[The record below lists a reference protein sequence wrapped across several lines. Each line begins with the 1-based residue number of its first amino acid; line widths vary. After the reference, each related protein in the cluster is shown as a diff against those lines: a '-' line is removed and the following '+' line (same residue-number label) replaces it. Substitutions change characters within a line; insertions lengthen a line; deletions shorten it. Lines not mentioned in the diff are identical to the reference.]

1 LQRAFR
7 PRRGLIIGTTNE
19 TKERRMSGGRLAG
32 KVAIVT
38 GAAPQAAG
46 VGNGSA
52 VAMLFAREG
61 AKVVLVN
68 RSEARVPELQRRIEA
83 DGGECSVC
91 VADVTRADDVQR
103 MVDTTIERH
112 GAIDILHN
120 NVGGNRGGGRVTEMD
135 EEVWDTSLRLNLSGT
150 MLCCKYCVPRMIENG
165 GGSIINVSSLAGSI
179 GLRDPK
185 TSLIAYSTAKAGVS
199 GFTRALAA
207 DCAADGIRVNCIV
220 VGMVETPLIVAQQGE
235 AVLEKRRRAI
245 PLQTAGTGWDVAWA
259 AVYLASDESRWVTG
273 IDLPIDGGQMRL
285 FERPR

>member
-1 LQRAFR
+1 MQR
-7 PRRGLIIGTTNE
+7 
-19 TKERRMSGGRLAG
+19 GRLTG

-38 GAAPQAAG
+38 GAAPQAEG
-46 VGNGSA
+46 IGNGSA

-68 RSEARVPELQRRIEA
+68 RTEARVRALQRLIESE
-83 DGGECSVC
+83 GGECSVC
-91 VADVTRADDVQR
+91 AADVTNAEDVQR
-103 MVDTTIERH
+103 MVDTTVERY
-112 GAIDILHN
+112 GAVDILHN
-120 NVGGNRGGGRVTEMD
+120 NVGGNRGGQIVDMD
-135 EEVWDTSLRLNLSGT
+135 EDDWDACMRLNLKGT
-150 MLCCKYCVPRMIENG
+150 MLCCKYCIPRMIERG
-165 GGSIINVSSLAGSI
+165 SGSIINVSSLAGSI
-179 GLRDPK
+179 GLRDRK
-185 TSLIAYSTAKAGVS
+185 TGLIAYSTAKAGVS

-220 VGMVETPLIVAQQGE
+220 IGMVETPLIVALQGE

>member
-1 LQRAFR
+1 MQ
-7 PRRGLIIGTTNE
+7 
-19 TKERRMSGGRLAG
+19 GGRLAG

-38 GAAPQAAG
+38 GAAPQAEG

-52 VAMLFAREG
+52 VATLFAREG

-68 RSEARVPELQRRIEA
+68 RNEARVRALQRQIESE
-83 DGGECSVC
+83 GGECSVC
-91 VADVTRADDVQR
+91 VADVLSAKDVQR
-103 MVDTTIERH
+103 MVGETLERY

-120 NVGGNRGGGRVTEMD
+120 NVGGNRASTRVADMD
-135 EEVWDTSLRLNLSGT
+135 ETAWDASLRLNLNSA
-150 MLCCKYCVPRMIENG
+150 MLCCKHCIPHMIANG

-179 GLRDPK
+179 GLRDAK

-207 DCAADGIRVNCIV
+207 DHAADGIRVNCIV

-273 IDLPIDGGQMRL
+273 VDLPIDGGQMRL